1 MTSSANIA
9 ASALWALVALV
20 MFYAIARGYTAYRID
35 AFREQ
40 MFSLR
45 EELFDLAASGQL
57 QFDAPAYGMLRTTM
71 NGFIRYGHRVNV
83 VSLVIFVAL
92 VPEEQR
98 SAFASD
104 TPLVRLPCAIA
115 SLAPETRE
123 TLEVLRRRMQ
133 FAVLEQLLFGSPL
146 FVLGVVL
153 LFPLVLVRQAS
164 KHVVT
169 HLVSSVFRRFETRLE
184 AEFFPAVEGRAYL
197 DGEQAAGADLALA

>member
-1 MTSSANIA
+1 MTSSASIA

-20 MFYAIARGYTAYRID
+20 MFYAIARGYATYRID

-40 MFSLR
+40 IFALR
-45 EELFDLAASGQL
+45 EELFELASSGQL
-57 QFDAPAYGMLRTTM
+57 PFDAPAYGMLRTTM

-83 VSLVIFVAL
+83 VSFLIFVAL

-104 TPLVRLPCAIA
+104 TPLVKLPDALA

-123 TLEVLRRRMQ
+123 ALELLRHRMQ

-146 FVLGVVL
+146 FVLGVAL
-153 LFPLVLVRQAS
+153 LLPLVLIRRAS

-169 HLVSSVFRRFETRLE
+169 QLVSGVFRRFETRLE
-184 AEFFPAVEGRAYL
+184 EEFFPAVEGRAYL
-197 DGEQAAGADLALA
+197 DGERIAGADLAVA